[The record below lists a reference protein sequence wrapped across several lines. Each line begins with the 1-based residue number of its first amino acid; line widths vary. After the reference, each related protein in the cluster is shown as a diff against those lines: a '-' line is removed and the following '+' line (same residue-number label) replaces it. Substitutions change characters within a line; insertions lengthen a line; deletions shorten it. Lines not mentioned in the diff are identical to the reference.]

1 MSLALPLPALGSR
14 PYRSAPAGR
23 PARFPL
29 LPRLMFDKLRQ
40 SLDELIA
47 ARTRPEERRAVAA
60 RMKETLVL
68 AKLGLDD
75 LQKALEQTRS
85 RVATERREL
94 ETVARRKAL
103 AVNIGDAE
111 TVAIAERFEKQHG
124 ERLVVLERKLA
135 AQEEELE
142 IARRDVREMTAELR
156 SALSGS
162 APPGSVGSSAGGPA
176 GGAAAGAPGEDDPLA
191 DVARDERADE
201 LAQGIDALGR
211 QARRAQQEQRAED
224 LLAELKRRMGK

>member
-1 MSLALPLPALGSR
+1 MSALPPLPALGPW
-14 PYRSAPAGR
+14 PYRSAPAAL
-23 PARFPL
+23 PARIPL
-29 LPRLMFDKLRQ
+29 LTRLMFDKLRQ

-75 LQKALEQTRS
+75 LQKAIEQTRS
-85 RVATERREL
+85 RVAVERREL

-103 AVNIGDAE
+103 AEGIGDAE

-124 ERLVVLERKLA
+124 ERLQVLERKLV

-142 IARRDVREMTAELR
+142 IAQRDVREMSAELR
-156 SALSGS
+156 AALTG
-162 APPGSVGSSAGGPA
+162 APAPGTVG
-176 GGAAAGAPGEDDPLA
+176 GAPGATGTAEEDPLA

>member
-1 MSLALPLPALGSR
+1 MGVSIIPPLPALSIVA
-14 PYRSAPAGR
+14 YRSARAGP
-23 PARFPL
+23 PARFPHL
-29 LPRLMFDKLRQ
+29 SRLMFDKLRQ

-47 ARTRPEERRAVAA
+47 ARTRPEERRAVAS

-75 LQKALEQTRS
+75 LEKALGQTRS
-85 RVATERREL
+85 RIAVERREL
-94 ETVARRKAL
+94 DTVARRKAL
-103 AVNIGDAE
+103 AQGIGDAE

-124 ERLVVLERKLA
+124 ERLEVLERKLA
-135 AQEEELE
+135 AQEEEHE
-142 IARRDVREMTAELR
+142 IARRDVRDMTAELR
-156 SALSGS
+156 AALSGA
-162 APPGSVGSSAGGPA
+162 APPGTV
-176 GGAAAGAPGEDDPLA
+176 GGAGAAGASAASRAAEEDPLA

-211 QARRAQQEQRAED
+211 QARRAQHEQRAED